1 MTKEEYLQLA
11 AKRYDKI
18 ASLKEEKSF
27 LEYEKQFDHLWT
39 EMGRDVLEHSIGE
52 VPRDKRKKT
61 SFARGSEK

>member
-11 AKRYDKI
+11 AQRYDKL

-39 EMGRDVLEHSIGE
+39 ELGRDVLEQSIGE
-52 VPRDKRKKT
+52 VPKDRRKKT
-61 SFARGSEK
+61 SSEPDLEK